1 MKNRLISGIV
11 FLVFGLLI
19 ALGPQIV
26 FPVCRIPDLGEE
38 VTQQTSEKSM
48 GMSDHNLGTAEGT
61 AKRTTEGTTEGTTS
75 MSILMKCHWTAR
87 AELGVGLLIALEGFL
102 LILFGSR
109 QIRFGLNAAIG
120 LNGILALLFP
130 TVLIGV
136 CSSTRMNCRSL
147 TLPALVIISGSLIA
161 GSVIN
166 GIYLYQTDRIGGRT
180 YGSKTPDHR
189 TALKE

>member
-48 GMSDHNLGTAEGT
+48 GMSDHNLGTTEGT
-61 AKRTTEGTTEGTTS
+61 AEGTTS
-75 MSILMKCHWTAR
+75 MCIPMKCHWTAR

-136 CSSTRMNCRSL
+136 CGSTRMNCRSL
-147 TLPALVIISGSLIA
+147 TFPALVIISGSVIA

-166 GIYLYQTDRIGGRT
+166 GIYLYKTERIGGRT